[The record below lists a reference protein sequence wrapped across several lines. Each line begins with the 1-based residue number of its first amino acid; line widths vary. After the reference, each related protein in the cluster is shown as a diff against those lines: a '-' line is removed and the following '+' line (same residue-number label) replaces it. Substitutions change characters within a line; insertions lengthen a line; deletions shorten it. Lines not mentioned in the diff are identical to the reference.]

1 MGGCSVWCGWL
12 AAAVALVTYRAA
24 GGFVLEGSPTSFAQ
38 FPRWVPGPNGSLEF
52 EFLTREPSGLFLY
65 TDDGGSYEFFEVK
78 LIEGAVRLHYNL
90 GGGARLLT
98 VGRGLND
105 GTWHKV
111 RVSRRHDRTQLTVD
125 GATETRSAKA
135 LVHEFGSPASNS
147 FVYVGG
153 LPELLT
159 RQVGAKLTLPVI
171 TLEPRFAG
179 QFRNLVYTGA
189 DGKSRQ
195 QDMIASQV
203 SPRGSRARSR
213 DARGPAAAKARGRM
227 QGYARRLFGL
237 IAGPLIASHLR
248 EASARAPA
256 MRRRQSIYRPTKG
269 RRWRR
274 RGFLAP

>member
-189 DGKSRQ
+189 DGKSRN

-203 SPRGSRARSR
+203 SLRSR
-213 DARGPAAAKARGRM
+213 QRPRRQRSSPAVAEARGRL
-227 QGYARRLFGL
+227 QGYARRLLGL
-237 IAGPLIASHLR
+237 IAGL
-248 EASARAPA
+248 
-256 MRRRQSIYRPTKG
+256 
-269 RRWRR
+269 
-274 RGFLAP
+274 

>member
-203 SPRGSRARSR
+203 SPRGSRARSPR
-213 DARGPAAAKARGRM
+213 SGCREGSWADAGLCTAAFWIDRGASDCLSPAGGERAR
-227 QGYARRLFGL
+227 
-237 IAGPLIASHLR
+237 
-248 EASARAPA
+248 PA